1 MCIERNHPKVSVR
14 RQCQMLSLARSNL
27 YYAPKGESAE
37 NLRFMELI
45 DKQFLETPWYGS
57 RQMARHMQRQGH
69 KCGRHRVRRLMRLMQ
84 LVPIYQTPN
93 TSKKHPQHKI
103 YPYLLRGLTIDRPNQ
118 VWCVDITYIPM
129 RRGFLYLVAIMDW
142 FSRKVLSWRLSNS
155 MEADFCVEALKE
167 AIAWHGTPEIMNSD
181 QGSQFTGFE
190 WIQALKDADVKIS
203 MDDKGRWIDN
213 RMIERLWRSLK
224 YECIYLN
231 AFETGSE
238 TRAGIKKWIAYYN
251 TERPHSTHG
260 ILTPDEAYDRKM
272 EPMRSAA

>member
-69 KCGRHRVRRLMRLMQ
+69 KCGRHRVRCLMRLMR

-167 AIAWHGTPEIMNSD
+167 AIAWHGM
-181 QGSQFTGFE
+181 
-190 WIQALKDADVKIS
+190 A
-203 MDDKGRWIDN
+203 
-213 RMIERLWRSLK
+213 
-224 YECIYLN
+224 
-231 AFETGSE
+231 
-238 TRAGIKKWIAYYN
+238 
-251 TERPHSTHG
+251 RP
-260 ILTPDEAYDRKM
+260 R
-272 EPMRSAA
+272 